1 MQIKTQQT
9 FGTLLALLAISVI
22 AAILFNSIRH
32 THQAK
37 LRSDF
42 ATDTVAKGVSGL
54 GLVAFEY
61 IVARPERAKLQ
72 WQQRYT
78 SLNQSLRRDMFEE
91 AEERSIMGELRRQL
105 QYLQET
111 FSQLVLLDSHRSG
124 NAQEMAL
131 AQEVEKR
138 LITQIMVMTQ
148 NSSADATRLAHLS
161 ELRIIHAQWRTSW
174 LVALLV
180 LLIGAIILLNY
191 VTAQSQILEPIRKLK
206 QGTDAFAKG
215 DLSVRTAVDVRNEL
229 GDLSQAFDQMAAR
242 LRQSI
247 LALEQKSALLQE
259 TNHELESFSYS
270 VSHDLRSPLR
280 GIDGWGLALLE
291 DYGTQLDATAH
302 EYVERIRAETQRM
315 GRLIDDLLQLARV
328 TRTELKFEPVDLSQM
343 ATQIAEQLKLSQA
356 QRQITFVI
364 QPGLQVL
371 GDSRLLE
378 IVLLNLFD
386 NACKFTGTRSSARIE
401 FGSSAGEDSATQAG
415 MNVYF
420 VRDNGVGFDMAHA
433 QRLFGAFQRMHRVS
447 EFPGTGIGLATVQ
460 RIVHRHGGKIWA
472 DASLNVGACFLF
484 TLQQAIES
492 KAQCISTFTDQ
503 TKDAYERESDIAGG
517 RQS

>member
-9 FGTLLALLAISVI
+9 FGTLLALLAISII
-22 AAILFNSIRH
+22 AAILFNSIRQ

-37 LRSDF
+37 ARSDF
-42 ATDTVAKGVSGL
+42 ATDTVAKGISGL

-61 IVARPERAKLQ
+61 IIARPERAKLQ
-72 WQQRYT
+72 WQQSYG
-78 SLNQSLRRDMFEE
+78 SLTRSLAQDMFEE
-91 AEERSIMGELRRQL
+91 TEELAIMRELRLQL

-111 FSQLVLLDSHRSG
+111 FSQLVVLDSHRSG
-124 NAQEMAL
+124 NQQEMEL

-148 NSSADATRLAHLS
+148 NSSADASRLARLS
-161 ELRIIHAQWRTSW
+161 EQRIIDAQWRTSW

-191 VTAQSQILEPIRKLK
+191 VTSLTQILGPIRQLK
-206 QGTDAFAKG
+206 QGTDAFSKG
-215 DLSVRTAVDVRNEL
+215 DFSVRTAVNVKNEL

-242 LRQSI
+242 LTQSMV
-247 LALEQKSALLQE
+247 ALEHKSALLLE

-291 DYGTQLDATAH
+291 DYGEQLDTTAH
-302 EYVERIRAETQRM
+302 EYVARIRAETQRM
-315 GRLIDDLLQLARV
+315 GQLIDDLLQLARV
-328 TRTELKFEPVDLSQM
+328 TRGEIKHESVDFSQLALSV
-343 ATQIAEQLKLSQA
+343 AEQLKQSYG
-356 QRQITFVI
+356 QRQIEFVI
-364 QPGLQVL
+364 QPCLRVV
-371 GDSRLLE
+371 GDPRLLE
-378 IVLLNLFD
+378 IVLLNLFE
-386 NACKFTGTRSSARIE
+386 NAWKFTAPRTLARIE
-401 FGSSAGEDSATQAG
+401 FGACREVEPASKQLIDA
-415 MNVYF
+415 YF

-472 DASLNVGACFLF
+472 VARLDAGACFFF
-484 TLQQAIES
+484 TLPNKSAIES
-492 KAQCISTFTDQ
+492 VQLSL
-503 TKDAYERESDIAGG
+503 
-517 RQS
+517 